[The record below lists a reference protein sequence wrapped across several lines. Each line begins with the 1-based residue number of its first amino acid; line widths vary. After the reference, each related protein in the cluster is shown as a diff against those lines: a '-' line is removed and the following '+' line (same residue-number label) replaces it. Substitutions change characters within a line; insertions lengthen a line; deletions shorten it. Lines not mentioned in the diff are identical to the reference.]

1 MARQDAA
8 GQPVGG
14 LVKQLSEQAT
24 PLARQE
30 VELLGGQRAAGR
42 DHGPPE
48 PGPFAL
54 QPLRRRVPDR
64 PPNLPLSR

>member
-1 MARQDAA
+1 VARQEAG
-8 GQPVGG
+8 GQPVGE

-30 VELLGGQRAAGR
+30 VELLGGRRAAGR

-54 QPLRRRVPDR
+54 AGALVAGFPIGRRT
-64 PPNLPLSR
+64 SR